1 MARTPRQVISSGD
14 DFLESFTLLSKPIF
28 NRKFCLG
35 FKTRKL
41 NHFLSHLAIKSEDAA
56 KESPVLV
63 SEDIQGLAHARPCMS
78 SGPDSTL
85 IT

>member
-1 MARTPRQVISSGD
+1 MTSWSPSHFYLNQ
-14 DFLESFTLLSKPIF
+14 FLIENFV
-28 NRKFCLG
+28 LG

-63 SEDIQGLAHARPCMS
+63 SEDIQGLAHARPCMIS
-78 SGPDSTL
+78 VPDSTL